1 MSWIHIFLTW
11 FRSSLQAVD
20 SWQLTS
26 RFRHRHLRKR
36 EFEKFLRQVFGFSK
50 EKAVHWAKYIK

>member
-1 MSWIHIFLTW
+1 MPLITW
-11 FRSSLQAVD
+11 LKYCFYVVE

-50 EKAVHWAKYIK
+50 EKAVKYAKYIK